1 VTELQPVLLSGGS
14 GTRLWP
20 LSREAYPKQFL
31 ALAGEETMLQA
42 TWSRV
47 APLSGAPP
55 IVVAGEDHRF
65 LVAEQLRQAGA
76 PAPAIVLEPVG
87 RNTAPAIAAA
97 ALQASRD
104 GADPL
109 LLVLPSD
116 HVVRDAEAFR
126 AAVLA
131 AMPAARSGGPGG
143 RGALVTFGIV
153 PTAPETG
160 FGYIQAEAGQAEAG
174 QAEAGQAE
182 AGQAEAG
189 QAEAGQAEAS
199 HAEAGDGVRK
209 VLRFVEKP
217 DAATAQRY
225 LDEGGYCWNSG
236 MFLFRASRYLA
247 ELERFRPDI
256 LAGVRAAFAAAR
268 RDGDFIR
275 LDRVAFAATPPESID
290 YAVMERTDAAM
301 VLPVDIG
308 WSDVGSWSALWDV
321 AERDAHGNARH
332 GDVIAVDT
340 RNSYAYA
347 RRLVAL
353 VGVDDVVVVETDDA
367 VLVAHKDKVQQ
378 VKEVVAQLKAG
389 QRSQAA
395 LHREVHRPW
404 GSYDSVDAGPR
415 FQVKRIR
422 VKPGAQLSLQSHTQ
436 RAEHWIVVSGTAR
449 VTRDDEVFELHANQ
463 STYIPIGAKHRL
475 ENPGDEVLELIE
487 VQSGD
492 YLGEDDIVRYEDV
505 YGRS

>member
-1 VTELQPVLLSGGS
+1 MAVPKLQAVLLSGGS

-31 ALAGEETMLQA
+31 PLVGEDTMLQA
-42 TWSRV
+42 TWRRV
-47 APLSGAPP
+47 APVAGAAP

-65 LVAEQLRQAGA
+65 LVAEQLRQVGVAA
-76 PAPAIVLEPVG
+76 ASILLEPVG

-97 ALQASRD
+97 ALQAMAD
-104 GADPL
+104 GDDPL

-126 AAVLA
+126 VAVQEASAAA
-131 AMPAARSGGPGG
+131 DA
-143 RGALVTFGIV
+143 GALVTFGIV

-160 FGYIQAEAGQAEAG
+160 FGYIQAEAGE
-174 QAEAGQAE
+174 
-182 AGQAEAG
+182 
-189 QAEAGQAEAS
+189 
-199 HAEAGDGVRK
+199 GVRK

-217 DAATAQRY
+217 DAATAQSY
-225 LDEGGYCWNSG
+225 LDAGGYYWNSG
-236 MFLFRASRYLA
+236 MFLFRASRYLGDLA
-247 ELERFRPDI
+247 RFRADI
-256 LAGVRAAFAAAR
+256 LDGARAAFDAAR
-268 RDGDFIR
+268 RDGDFVR
-275 LDRVAFAATPPESID
+275 LAADAFAATPAESID

-308 WSDVGSWSALWDV
+308 WNDVGSWSALWDV
-321 AERDAHGNARH
+321 AERDAAGNAHH
-332 GDVIAVDT
+332 GDVIAVDS
-340 RNSYAYA
+340 RNSYAWS

-353 VGVDDVVVVETDDA
+353 VGVDDIVVVETDDA
-367 VLVAHKDKVQQ
+367 VLVARKDKVQQ
-378 VKEVVAQLKAG
+378 VKDVVTQLKRE

-404 GSYDSVDAGPR
+404 GSYDSIDTGPR
-415 FQVKRIR
+415 FQVKRIK

-449 VTRDDEVFELHANQ
+449 VTRDHDVFELHANQ

-475 ENPGDEVLELIE
+475 ENPGSEVLELIE